1 MHPQQT
7 FRTIIVGSDG
17 TASGRDALALGSV
30 LGTLDHADLMA
41 VGVYLDPML
50 PFPRHSELRG
60 ACEASLREDRDAI
73 APEARLH
80 CVAAASPAAALAHAV
95 AREQADLL
103 VLGSDHR
110 AEVGSVRAGG
120 HAQQLLHG
128 GPCAI
133 AIAPRGYAAAAAPPR
148 RIVAGYDGSEEAAA
162 AVAHALRLGATAGAS
177 VRIVTAVDP
186 IPPSCGG
193 YDAMVCI
200 PNEWAE
206 LAEIARTQARTELD
220 ELLTDAGDVASEVLD
235 GEPGTA
241 LCAASRDADL
251 LVIGSRH
258 WGPFAQLFV
267 GSAARYVVRH
277 AGCPV
282 LVLPR
287 RAGAFAGA
295 CSDVGPPP
303 RLAVPV
309 TATRS

>member
-1 MHPQQT
+1 MQEHQT
-7 FRTIIVGSDG
+7 FRKIIVGSDG

-30 LGTLDHADLMA
+30 LGGLDHADLMA

-50 PFPRHSELRG
+50 PFPRHSELKG
-60 ACEASLREDRDAI
+60 ACESSLRDDRDAI
-73 APEARLH
+73 APEARVQS
-80 CVAAASPAAALAHAV
+80 VAAASPAAALAHAV
-95 AREQADLL
+95 QREHADLL

-133 AIAPRGYAAAAAPPR
+133 AIAPRGYAAAATPPR
-148 RIVAGYDGSEEAAA
+148 RIVAGYDGSAEAAD
-162 AVAHALRLGATAGAS
+162 AVAHALRLGAAAGAS
-177 VRIVTAVDP
+177 VRVIAAVDP
-186 IPPSCGG
+186 TPPTYGG

-206 LAEIARTQARTELD
+206 LAEIGRTRARAQLD
-220 ELLTDAGDVASEVLD
+220 ELLAEAGDVASEVLD

-241 LCAASRDADL
+241 LCTASRDADL

-267 GSAARYVVRH
+267 GSVARYVVRH

-287 RAGAFAGA
+287 RAERPVGSISSEAALAGA
-295 CSDVGPPP
+295 
-303 RLAVPV
+303 
-309 TATRS
+309 